1 MKLQRYILLI
11 FLLLLISALQAQTGY
26 FLPAENYG
34 GKQAL
39 KDLLR
44 LEMVYPED
52 ARKNGEQGTVVIKF
66 TVNRS
71 GKAEDVVIAESVS
84 ENVDR
89 EARRL
94 FDHILWTPAKSKG
107 TTVDQKMEIEFKFK
121 LKKYDKN
128 VKHRGYDQIEYPFEP
143 VDKSLVVYKHRA
155 LDSVP
160 KPVYPN
166 MDMKFSDFII
176 QHLSYPDEA
185 KKQGIQGTVDLFFV
199 VEPSGNVTNYKV
211 EQGVGGGCS
220 EESIRLLHM
229 LHWYPG
235 IKDGKAVR
243 TAMKLSIT
251 FNLENSENMKYVP
264 ANNANQI

>member
-1 MKLQRYILLI
+1 MKLQAALKII
-11 FLLLLISALQAQTGY
+11 LLLLIFPDIHAQTGY

-39 KDLLR
+39 KDLVA
-44 LEMVYPED
+44 LEMVYPDD
-52 ARKNGEQGTVVIKF
+52 ARENKQQGTVVIKF
-66 TVNRS
+66 TVNKN
-71 GKAEDVVIAESVS
+71 GKAEDVAIAGSVS
-84 ENVDR
+84 ESVDR

-94 FDHILWTPAKSKG
+94 FDHLLWIPARSKG
-107 TTVDQKMEIEFKFK
+107 TTVNQKMETEFKFK
-121 LKKYDKN
+121 LKKYRKY
-128 VKHRGYDQIEYPFEP
+128 VKHRGYDQIGYPYKP
-143 VDKSLVVYKHRA
+143 VDTSLKVYRHHV

-160 KPVYPN
+160 KPGYPD
-166 MDMKFSDFII
+166 MDMDFSDFII
-176 QHLSYPDEA
+176 ENLKYPDAA

-199 VEPSGNVTNYKV
+199 VEPSGNATNFKV
-211 EQGVGGGCS
+211 ENGVGAGCN
-220 EESIRLLHM
+220 EEALRLLQ
-229 LHWYPG
+229 LLRWYPG

>member
-1 MKLQRYILLI
+1 MKPQAFLQ
-11 FLLLLISALQAQTGY
+11 LLLILLLFPGLHAQTGY

-39 KDLLR
+39 KDLIQ

-52 ARKNGEQGTVVIKF
+52 AREKKEQGTVALKF
-66 TVNRS
+66 TVNEN

-84 ENVDR
+84 ESIDR
-89 EARRL
+89 EALRL
-94 FDHILWTPAKSKG
+94 FNHLLWTPARSKG
-107 TTVDQKMEIEFKFK
+107 TTVEQKMETKFKFK
-121 LKKYDKN
+121 LKKYRKY

-143 VDKSLVVYKHRA
+143 VDKRLKVYRHRE

-166 MDMKFSDFII
+166 MDMDFNDFII
-176 QHLSYPDEA
+176 ENLNYPDAA
-185 KKQGIQGTVDLFFV
+185 KKQGIQGTVDMFFV
-199 VEPSGNVTNYKV
+199 VEPSGNATNFKV
-211 EQGVGGGCS
+211 ENGVGAGCS
-220 EESIRLLHM
+220 EEALRLLQL

-264 ANNANQI
+264 SNNASQI

>member
-1 MKLQRYILLI
+1 MKLQAALQII
-11 FLLLLISALQAQTGY
+11 LLLLFFPDIHAQTGY

-39 KDLLR
+39 KDLVA

-52 ARKNGEQGTVVIKF
+52 ARENKQQGTVIIKF
-66 TVNRS
+66 TVNKN

-84 ENVDR
+84 ESIDR
-89 EARRL
+89 EALRL
-94 FDHILWTPAKSKG
+94 FDHLLWTPARSKG
-107 TTVDQKMEIEFKFK
+107 TTVDQKMEIKFKFK
-121 LKKYDKN
+121 LNKYRKF
-128 VKHRGYDQIEYPFEP
+128 VKHRGYDQIEYPYRP
-143 VDKSLVVYKHRA
+143 VDKSLKVYRHRV
-155 LDSVP
+155 LDSFP

-166 MDMKFSDFII
+166 MDMDFSDFII
-176 QHLSYPDEA
+176 ENLNYPGAA
-185 KKQGIQGTVDLFFV
+185 KKQGIQGTVDMFFV
-199 VEPSGNVTNYKV
+199 VEPSGNATNFKV
-211 EQGVGGGCS
+211 ENGVGAGCS
-220 EESIRLLHM
+220 EEALRLLQL